1 MSDRTWTRRIALT
14 AAAGGFALALAAA
27 PFAPNGDFPGFAPNA
42 ALAKGGGDNGANN
55 SGGRGGGNGQGHGKG
70 GSAPGRLIS
79 DSAGDGEDGPG
90 HGHGLALGHDKDAV
104 SGVQG
109 GGSIL
114 HPENHGPI
122 SSMLGRLNAAH
133 ASPNAMEHAAAFS
146 TVGRLATYIDLLEE
160 GEIVAAAAELL
171 AVANKDVAN
180 IDSIESVE
188 STEAATVVREVNS
201 LLGVTVGSTGEAT
214 ASSGEATISQVDEE
228 ELIRVFAGGEVGGG
242 LGSTSEE

>member
-14 AAAGGFALALAAA
+14 AAAGGVALALAAA
-27 PFAPNGDFPGFAPNA
+27 PIAPNGEFPGFAPNA
-42 ALAKGGGDNGANN
+42 ALAKGGGDNGADH
-55 SGGRGGGNGQGHGKG
+55 SGGRGGGNGGSGAPTFVDSDADSHGKG
-70 GSAPGRLIS
+70 HT
-79 DSAGDGEDGPG
+79 G
-90 HGHGLALGHDKDAV
+90 HGNGHSKDAV
-104 SGVQG
+104 SGLQG
-109 GGSIL
+109 GSVL
-114 HPENHGPI
+114 HPENHDVT

-133 ASPNAMEHAAAFS
+133 ASPNAMAHAAAFS

-160 GEIVAAAAELL
+160 GEIVAAATELL

-242 LGSTSEE
+242 LGSPSEE